1 MKPRWPKTDIAGWPL
16 PDRSRAIRRG
26 MARNG
31 TLAHYEALHDRPLV
45 LPDGADPELGRLFG
59 IAAPEVRSGDD

>member
-1 MKPRWPKTDIAGWPL
+1 MKPRWSKADPARWPL

-31 TLAHYEALHDRPLV
+31 TLAHYEGLHDRPLV
-45 LPDGADPELGRLFG
+45 LPEGADPELGRLFG
-59 IAAPEVRSGDD
+59 IAAKDSQR